1 MKILKG
7 LPTVTILTDTYS
19 FEIKSMQYI
28 DEQQDK
34 VILRCAEHVPEFI
47 RGFTCDIALA
57 YSVEKFNMDDILENH
72 HELIS
77 DTVLVHINR
86 CAELDGIVFS
96 EYVFYK

>member
-34 VILRCAEHVPEFI
+34 VILRCAEHVPEFV
-47 RGFTCDIALA
+47 RGFMCDIALA
-57 YSVEKFNMDDILENH
+57 YSVEKFNMEGTIEHH

-77 DTVLVHINR
+77 DPVLVYVNR
-86 CAELDGIVFS
+86 CVELNGMTFS